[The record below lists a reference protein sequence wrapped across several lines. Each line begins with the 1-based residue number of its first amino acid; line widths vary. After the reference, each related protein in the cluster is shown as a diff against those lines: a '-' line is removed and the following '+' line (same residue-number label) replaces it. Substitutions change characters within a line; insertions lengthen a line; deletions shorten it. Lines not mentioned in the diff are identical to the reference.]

1 MSDMVCIVSL
11 LISIIIV
18 LVLLYYTNKKEN
30 MKMKDTKERF
40 DLESIT
46 KNISENY
53 KPVNIKLTTYEEEQE
68 ENAIISYEELVRQTN
83 NNRINYD
90 TSYVHTESD
99 IDVKKID
106 LDNDVNSKSV
116 VSNEKSGLTLMS
128 YEKEEE
134 FLKTLRQLQGT
145 LIR

>member
-1 MSDMVCIVSL
+1 
-11 LISIIIV
+11 
-18 LVLLYYTNKKEN
+18 
-30 MKMKDTKERF
+30 MKDTKERF

-53 KPVNIKLTTYEEEQE
+53 KPVNVKLTSYEEEQE

-90 TSYVHTESD
+90 TSYIHTESD

-106 LDNDVNSKSV
+106 LDNDVNSNSV
-116 VSNEKSGLTLMS
+116 ISNEKSGLTLMS